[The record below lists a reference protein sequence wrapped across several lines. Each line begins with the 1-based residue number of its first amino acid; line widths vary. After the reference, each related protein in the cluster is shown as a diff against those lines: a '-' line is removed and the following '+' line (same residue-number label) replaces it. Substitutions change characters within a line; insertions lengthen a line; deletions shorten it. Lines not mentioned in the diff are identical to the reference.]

1 MTRVPGRPALA
12 ATKSNPRLNAVVG
25 IAAMT
30 IALLLSFAVAA
41 EPIRLKLSFVGSED
55 ISIYRYGV
63 KPFVDGVNREGNGLL
78 KIDVYPNGTLVKA
91 LAEQP
96 QMVLEGR
103 ADIAYVVPG
112 QTPYRFPDNALIELP
127 GQFRDAREGTLAYS
141 RLIAANALSGYQEF
155 FVIGA
160 YTSDPSTIHSRKP
173 IDSLAALEGQKI
185 RANNQIEAE
194 VLERLGAMSTVL
206 PASQLAKAVGSGAI
220 DGVTMGPTALFDYG
234 IGSLAK
240 NHYLLRGGVAPLL
253 LVMNR
258 KIFDGLPEAAQAL
271 IRKFSGERA
280 AATWIESYASS
291 ERQALDKIKSDP
303 GRKVVEPSPSDL
315 EAAQRVY
322 RSLIDGWTAKSPH
335 SRELLKM
342 IGAELATIRSNSR

>member
-1 MTRVPGRPALA
+1 MTRIPGCPALA
-12 ATKSNPRLNAVVG
+12 VTKSNPRLNAVAG
-25 IAAMT
+25 IASMMT
-30 IALLLSFAVAA
+30 ALLLSFAAAA
-41 EPIRLKLSFVGSED
+41 EPITLKLSFVGSED
-55 ISIYRYGV
+55 ISIYRYGI
-63 KPFVDGVNREGNGLL
+63 KPFVDGINREGDGLL

-141 RLIAANALSGYQEF
+141 RLIAANALRGYQEY

-160 YTSDPSTIHSRKP
+160 YTSDPSTIHSRKS
-173 IDSLAALEGQKI
+173 IDSLAAIEGQRL

-194 VLERLGAMSTVL
+194 VLERLGAKSTIL

-234 IGSLAK
+234 IGPLAK

-258 KIFDGLPEAAQAL
+258 RTFDGLPDAAQAL
-271 IRKFSGERA
+271 IRRFSGERS
-280 AATWIESYASS
+280 AATWIESYARS
-291 ERQALDKIKSDP
+291 ETQALEKIKSDP
-303 GRKVVEPSPSDL
+303 RRKVIEPSPSDL
-315 EAAQRVY
+315 ETAQRVY
-322 RSLIDGWTAKSPH
+322 RSLIDTWAAESPH
-335 SRELLKM
+335 NRELLKM
-342 IGAELATIRSNSR
+342 IGAELATIRSNNR